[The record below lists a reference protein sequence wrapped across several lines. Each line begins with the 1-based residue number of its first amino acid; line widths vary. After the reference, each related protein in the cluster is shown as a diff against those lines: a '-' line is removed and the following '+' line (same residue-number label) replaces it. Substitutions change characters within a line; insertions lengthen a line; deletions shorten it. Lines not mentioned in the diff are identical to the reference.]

1 MEKWL
6 DFILTNLSIMIIE
19 LPILFII
26 GKFILK
32 NRYDTDAIIFSG
44 AIATMMST
52 PYLWY
57 VCPLFIDVN
66 SSYYLYISQAIVI
79 LIEAV
84 VLCNALRMHI
94 NKAILISAVVNIAS
108 YLLFLQVKMFII
120 GKM

>member
-6 DFILTNLSIMIIE
+6 EFILTNLSIMVIE

-32 NRYDTDAIIFSG
+32 DRYESDTIIFSG

-57 VCPLFIDVN
+57 VCPLFFNV
-66 SSYYLYISQAIVI
+66 SSPYYLYFSQAIVI
-79 LIEAV
+79 LVESIV
-84 VLCNALRMHI
+84 FCNALRMQI
-94 NKAILISAVVNIAS
+94 SKALLISAVINIAS
-108 YLLFLQVKMFII
+108 YLLYSKVLAFIVVKM
-120 GKM
+120 